1 MKNLTKISG
10 FLYLSLVALT
20 LAFTFAS
27 CYDDDDDKV
36 NNLLKFSPDKVEVA
50 ATKTSTV
57 TVSGGTAPYTVVSS
71 DDKTATVKIDKNTIT
86 ITGVKNGSAKIMVTD
101 KNKNSG
107 QIIVTVKDVVVNELD
122 LSKKDAKATVS
133 TTVNKEDVVTIK
145 GGTAPYTAESKDAKI
160 ATASVKDGKVTLKG
174 VKAGTTT
181 ITVSDKDKKNS
192 GTISVTIK

>member
-1 MKNLTKISG
+1 MKNFKKVSG

-27 CYDDDDDKV
+27 CGDDDDDKV
-36 NNLLKFSPDKVEVA
+36 NNLLKFKPEKVEVEVG
-50 ATKTSTV
+50 KTATV

-71 DDKTATVKIDKNTIT
+71 DGKIASAKADKSTIT
-86 ITGVKNGSAKIMVTD
+86 ITGVKNGSATIMVTD

-107 QIIVTVKDVVVNELD
+107 KITVTVKAVSGLD
-122 LSKKDAKATVS
+122 FDKKSV
-133 TTVNKEDVVTIK
+133 TVNVGKEDIVTIK
-145 GGTAPYTAESKDAKI
+145 GGTAPYTAESKDSKI
-160 ATASVKDGKVTLKG
+160 ATASVKDGKVTIKG

-181 ITVSDKDKKNS
+181 ITVADKDKKNS